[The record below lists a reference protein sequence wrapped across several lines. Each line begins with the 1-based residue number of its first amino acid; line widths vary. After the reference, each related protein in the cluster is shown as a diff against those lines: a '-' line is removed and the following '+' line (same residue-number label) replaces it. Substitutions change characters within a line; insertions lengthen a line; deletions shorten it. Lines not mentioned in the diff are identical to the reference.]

1 MSNIHNPMRTMCAL
15 VLLFCSTYIQ
25 AQQTGGQD
33 SSLKLWYDR
42 PAKDWLSALPV
53 GNSTLGAMVYGGTE
67 TEELQLNEETFWSGG
82 PHRNDSPSALEHL
95 EEVRQLI
102 YAGHE
107 DEAAKLCDQYFV
119 KGPHGQRYLSLG
131 SLFMHFW
138 NSHRAHDYR
147 RELDL
152 QTATTT
158 TNYRVGETNIRRTV
172 FASMADSV
180 IIVRVEADHVGAL
193 SFALSHESPSPSKVT
208 IQEGEM
214 LVTVDGEEHEGI
226 PASLKAECLVH
237 ILTDGT
243 LEASSDNLTVHG
255 ATTATLFISAATNFV
270 SYNNVSGN
278 AAQKNRRRMDAALAK
293 DYASLLSRHVA
304 TYRQQ
309 FDRVSLTL
317 PSSEQSMLPTDRRLE
332 AFANPPRGPRGGRP
346 GGRQPQHQDNLSNAP
361 GDQALVALLFNY
373 GRYLLISSSQPGGQ
387 PANLQGIWNDKR
399 FAPWDSKYTININAE
414 MNYWPSEVCN
424 LTETAEP
431 LFSMIQDLS
440 HTGVETARTMYG
452 CRGWVAHHNT
462 DLWRI
467 TGVVD
472 GSFWGLFPCGGAW
485 RTTHLWHHYL
495 YTGDREFLRRYYP
508 VLRGAALFCLDYL
521 KPHPQKGWLVMA
533 PSVSPEHGPMGK
545 VPITSGATMD
555 NQIVFDVL
563 SQALEAGRIVGES
576 RRFRDSLSTALA
588 QLPPMQVGR
597 YGQLQEWLEDA
608 DDPKDEHRHV
618 SHLYGLYPS
627 NQISPYTHPE
637 LFAAAATTLRQ
648 RGDQATGW
656 SLGWKTNFWARL
668 QDGDHAL
675 TILTNL
681 LHPLPDDSQARFYPQ
696 GRMYPNLFDAHPP
709 FQIDGNFGATAGIAE
724 MLLQSHDGAVHLLPA
739 LPSKWTEGSV
749 HGLVARGGFEVDI
762 EWKDCALTRATVH
775 SRLGGVLRL
784 RSSKPLKGSGLRTAS
799 GPCKN
804 PLLYSAN
811 VRQPLISAEATTHQT
826 PTVATVY
833 EYDVN
838 TRPGDIIELTTANE

>member
-1 MSNIHNPMRTMCAL
+1 MRTMCAL

-440 HTGVETARTMYG
+440 HTGVETARTM
-452 CRGWVAHHNT
+452 
-462 DLWRI
+462 
-467 TGVVD
+467 
-472 GSFWGLFPCGGAW
+472 
-485 RTTHLWHHYL
+485 
-495 YTGDREFLRRYYP
+495 
-508 VLRGAALFCLDYL
+508 
-521 KPHPQKGWLVMA
+521 
-533 PSVSPEHGPMGK
+533 
-545 VPITSGATMD
+545 
-555 NQIVFDVL
+555 
-563 SQALEAGRIVGES
+563 
-576 RRFRDSLSTALA
+576 
-588 QLPPMQVGR
+588 
-597 YGQLQEWLEDA
+597 
-608 DDPKDEHRHV
+608 
-618 SHLYGLYPS
+618 
-627 NQISPYTHPE
+627 
-637 LFAAAATTLRQ
+637 
-648 RGDQATGW
+648 
-656 SLGWKTNFWARL
+656 
-668 QDGDHAL
+668 
-675 TILTNL
+675 
-681 LHPLPDDSQARFYPQ
+681 
-696 GRMYPNLFDAHPP
+696 
-709 FQIDGNFGATAGIAE
+709 
-724 MLLQSHDGAVHLLPA
+724 
-739 LPSKWTEGSV
+739 
-749 HGLVARGGFEVDI
+749 
-762 EWKDCALTRATVH
+762 
-775 SRLGGVLRL
+775 
-784 RSSKPLKGSGLRTAS
+784 
-799 GPCKN
+799 
-804 PLLYSAN
+804 
-811 VRQPLISAEATTHQT
+811 
-826 PTVATVY
+826 
-833 EYDVN
+833 
-838 TRPGDIIELTTANE
+838 